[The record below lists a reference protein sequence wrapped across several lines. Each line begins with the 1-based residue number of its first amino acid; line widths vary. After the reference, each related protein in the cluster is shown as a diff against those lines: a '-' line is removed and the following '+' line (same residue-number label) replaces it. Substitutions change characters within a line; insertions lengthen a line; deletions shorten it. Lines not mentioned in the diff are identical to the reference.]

1 MRPSLRIVSLV
12 IATVCAVF
20 FPISVWF
27 LFSSYNYTHRRFPP
41 YVTLSDFIQAVIFG
55 FGLVGSIILF
65 RRTGRQVSK

>member
-1 MRPSLRIVSLV
+1 MRRSLRIVSLV

-27 LFSSYNYTHRRFPP
+27 LFSSYNYTHHRFPP
-41 YVTLSDFIQAVIFG
+41 YVTLFDFIRTVIFG

>member
-27 LFSSYNYTHRRFPP
+27 LFSSYNYSHHRFPP
-41 YVTLSDFIQAVIFG
+41 YVTLSDFIRTVIFG

-65 RRTGRQVSK
+65 LRTGRQVSK

>member
-12 IATVCAVF
+12 IATVCALF

-27 LFSSYNYTHRRFPP
+27 LFSSYNYSHHRFLP
-41 YVTLSDFIQAVIFG
+41 YVTLSDFIRTVIFG

-65 RRTGRQVSK
+65 LRTGRQVSK